1 MYQQIESTFTFRE
14 DVNNFREFI
23 KFASSHDPIALF
35 SYPNFNVVNLVT
47 SVAAKH
53 GISLKI
59 LRVDPVLVAHHAKE
73 RAEDEAVNETINQN
87 LLDLTNVRAQQMSLD
102 YAKCEN
108 LAHFSAI
115 PK

>member
-1 MYQQIESTFTFRE
+1 
-14 DVNNFREFI
+14 
-23 KFASSHDPIALF
+23 
-35 SYPNFNVVNLVT
+35 LVT

-53 GISLKI
+53 GFALKI
-59 LRVDPVLVAHHAKE
+59 FRVDPVLVAHHSKE
-73 RAEDEAVNETINQN
+73 RLEDEAVNEAINQN

-115 PK
+115 PKQTD